1 MQRISRASQIDK
13 LSLIFLSVGRLTPF
27 SEKPYQFLAGELSR
41 CASHMNETSSVL
53 PPEIN
58 SVNEVVIAI
67 GSHLPAY
74 RRRTSTTLS
83 FFNLVNREGCSVLL
97 RLDENEKEC
106 ER

>member
-1 MQRISRASQIDK
+1 MTARVYEFEGI
-13 LSLIFLSVGRLTPF
+13 
-27 SEKPYQFLAGELSR
+27 
-41 CASHMNETSSVL
+41 L

-58 SVNEVVIAI
+58 PVNEVVIAI
-67 GSHLPAY
+67 RSHLRTY
-74 RRRTSTTLS
+74 RREERRSRCR